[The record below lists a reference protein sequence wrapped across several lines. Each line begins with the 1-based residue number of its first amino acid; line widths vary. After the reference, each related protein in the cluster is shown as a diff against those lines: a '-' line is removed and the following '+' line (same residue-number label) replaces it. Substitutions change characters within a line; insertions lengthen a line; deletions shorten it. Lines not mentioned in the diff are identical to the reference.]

1 MIRIRT
7 IYLITIGFDEKFAV
21 RFLLRHKV
29 KKDDLIAVITP
40 DDYQKNAKVMSAI
53 NTLKKLTSSWIS
65 EENFRIIAINLKKD
79 KIDWSI
85 QIHRFLDEFLDFEVK
100 TLLSGGMRA
109 VIIMTFIALTT
120 YNKAK
125 KIDVEIDFENLE
137 SFITIP
143 IHVLRIRKSD
153 RFYKILSL
161 IQAEPGIS
169 IREISRKLNISA
181 PTISREVKT
190 LRNYGLLKHD
200 NVVILSNDG
209 EFYLKYYE
217 L

>member
-29 KKDDLIAVITP
+29 KKNDIIAVITP
-40 DDYQKNAKVMSAI
+40 DDYRKNPKVMAAI
-53 NTLKKLTSSWIS
+53 NTLKKLTNSWIS

-79 KIDWSI
+79 KIEWSI
-85 QIHRFLDEFLDFEVK
+85 QIHKFLDEFLDFEVK

-143 IHVLRIRKSD
+143 IHVLRIRKSN

-190 LRNYGLLKHD
+190 LRRYGLLKHD
-200 NVVILSNDG
+200 NVLILSNDG